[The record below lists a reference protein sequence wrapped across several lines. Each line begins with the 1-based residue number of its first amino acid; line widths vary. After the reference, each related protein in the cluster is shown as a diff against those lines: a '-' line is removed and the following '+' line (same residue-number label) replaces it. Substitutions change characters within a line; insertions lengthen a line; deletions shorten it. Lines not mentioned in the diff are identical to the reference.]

1 MAQESNQ
8 RRSPPERDL
17 AMDGPQTDLQGADPR
32 LGFDTLI
39 TMDLQKK
46 DRTFLG
52 TLPENWYP
60 RPSEKCLE
68 PSGKLCRLL

>member
-1 MAQESNQ
+1 
-8 RRSPPERDL
+8 
-17 AMDGPQTDLQGADPR
+17 MDGPQTDLQGADPR

>member
-8 RRSPPERDL
+8 RRGPPERAL
-17 AMDGPQTDLQGADPR
+17 AVDEPQTDLRGADPR

-46 DRTFLG
+46 DRALLG
-52 TLPENWYP
+52 TFPENWYS
-60 RPSEKCLE
+60 RPSEKCLK

>member
-1 MAQESNQ
+1 
-8 RRSPPERDL
+8 
-17 AMDGPQTDLQGADPR
+17 MDGPQTDLQGADPR

-39 TMDLQKK
+39 TMDLKKK

-52 TLPENWYP
+52 TLSENW
-60 RPSEKCLE
+60 PSEKCLE